1 MKANS
6 ILVKRSFLLA
16 SIAVFATLAFSPVAS
31 ATDHETQCFNDVQGK
46 IPWAD
51 EKINWD
57 PENVKQLCKGT
68 TNPAEPGKCF
78 LSVKSG
84 QVEWGKDNKVW
95 EWKNIINLC
104 SGTNDAKERVD
115 CFNKGVSSGGDWRD
129 VILMCQRSDN
139 SQSKKNEIMK

>member
-1 MKANS
+1 MKSNYIS
-6 ILVKRSFLLA
+6 VKRSFLLA
-16 SIAVFATLAFSPVAS
+16 SIAVFTTLFFSPVVF

-46 IPWAD
+46 IPWSD
-51 EKINWD
+51 EKVNWE

-68 TNPAEPGKCF
+68 TNPSEPGKCF

-104 SGTNDAKERVD
+104 AGTNDAKERVD
-115 CFNKGVSSGGDWRD
+115 CFSKGVSAGGDWRD
-129 VILMCQRSDN
+129 VILLCQRTDN
-139 SQSKKNEIMK
+139 SQSKKNQFMN